1 MDNQSQFFY
10 SSIFKI
16 SISPKNYHFSSLDW
30 AFKLICEKSGYG
42 GGPLSDKKYYFVQNT
57 RPGHTFYEQGV
68 VDGEKQR
75 KFIDAGDSRPIGVII
90 YYLLSEDA
98 KDVSLSILD
107 GQGNKIQTF
116 SKEEIPTER
125 FPSFDARG
133 YEQDLTTGK
142 PKATVSQ
149 GLNRFIWGTRYPSVS
164 SVPGRP
170 PVIINPFA
178 KPGIYQVCLTVDGE
192 TQTESFEVQ
201 INPNEKYTREE
212 TDTKGEFWMKL
223 YGKAEEGIQTVLKAR
238 EAKEKVANTL
248 ADSSDNQIL
257 VDQGAKINAL
267 CDELEG
273 SMMPVGTTLVQIINE
288 RTKLVPKLTWLHNVL
303 ETSEGPANQGVINV
317 YNKVAS
323 EMDET
328 MASFNSQLETE
339 MAQFEQ
345 LIG

>member
-1 MDNQSQFFY
+1 M
-10 SSIFKI
+10 
-16 SISPKNYHFSSLDW
+16 
-30 AFKLICEKSGYG
+30 
-42 GGPLSDKKYYFVQNT
+42 YYFLL
-57 RPGHTFYEQGV
+57 RLIFSDLRLFP
-68 VDGEKQR
+68 
-75 KFIDAGDSRPIGVII
+75 IDF
-90 YYLLSEDA
+90 LSL
-98 KDVSLSILD
+98 V
-107 GQGNKIQTF
+107 
-116 SKEEIPTER
+116 
-125 FPSFDARG
+125 
-133 YEQDLTTGK
+133 
-142 PKATVSQ
+142 
-149 GLNRFIWGTRYPSVS
+149 
-164 SVPGRP
+164 
-170 PVIINPFA
+170 
-178 KPGIYQVCLTVDGE
+178 
-192 TQTESFEVQ
+192 TESFEVQ

>member
-30 AFKLICEKSGYG
+30 AFKLNCEKSGYG

-133 YEQDLTTGK
+133 YEQDL
-142 PKATVSQ
+142 
-149 GLNRFIWGTRYPSVS
+149 
-164 SVPGRP
+164 
-170 PVIINPFA
+170 
-178 KPGIYQVCLTVDGE
+178 
-192 TQTESFEVQ
+192 
-201 INPNEKYTREE
+201 
-212 TDTKGEFWMKL
+212 
-223 YGKAEEGIQTVLKAR
+223 
-238 EAKEKVANTL
+238 
-248 ADSSDNQIL
+248 
-257 VDQGAKINAL
+257 
-267 CDELEG
+267 
-273 SMMPVGTTLVQIINE
+273 
-288 RTKLVPKLTWLHNVL
+288 
-303 ETSEGPANQGVINV
+303 
-317 YNKVAS
+317 
-323 EMDET
+323 
-328 MASFNSQLETE
+328 
-339 MAQFEQ
+339 
-345 LIG
+345 